1 LVRIRLRR
9 MGKKKQPVYR
19 IVVADSHKP
28 RDGRY
33 IESLGYYDPMTEP
46 STIELNGER
55 ALYWLGQG
63 AQPSGPEPD
72 EDQGRLGT
80 VPGLE
85 AVEAPVPLETGGSN
99 MKDLLEY
106 LARALVDNPD
116 DVQVEVIEG
125 ERSVILQLKVNPED
139 IGKVIGKQ
147 GRIAQA
153 LRTLVKAAATKQG
166 KNAIVEIL
174 D

>member
-46 STIELNGER
+46 STIELNGVP
-55 ALYWLGQG
+55 A
-63 AQPSGPEPD
+63 GPEPD